1 MRIEQVRLK
10 NFKMFQ
16 DVTVKEIQPFTV
28 LVGANGSGKSTF
40 FDVFGFLRDCLRDN
54 VRTALARRGGFRE
67 VVTRGHESE
76 TILVE
81 VKIKMELSIGSRVV
95 TYRIE
100 IAAPGGRVEV
110 RHELLQYS
118 RKTVGGKPFK
128 FIDFENGTGT
138 AIINEESLFKE
149 LLSSFNNVKEKR
161 EEQSL
166 DSPDILAIKGL
177 GQFRRFAAASGVRN
191 LIENWYVSDF
201 HIEAGRNSPDAGVA
215 EHLSTEGENLALV
228 AQFLFENHRDRFDK
242 ILEIMRQRVPGVANV
257 EAKQTEEGRVV
268 LRFRDG
274 SFKDPFAARFVS
286 DGTIKMFAYLVLLHD
301 PKPFPLLCIE
311 EPENQLYPSLM
322 EALAEEFE
330 DYAAGDRQ
338 VFVSTHSP
346 DFLNAVAPKSL
357 FVLSKDN
364 GVSVIKNATKFDQIS
379 AMHKAGDRLGWLWRE
394 RMFEVVDPR

>member
-166 DSPDILAIKGL
+166 
-177 GQFRRFAAASGVRN
+177 
-191 LIENWYVSDF
+191 
-201 HIEAGRNSPDAGVA
+201 
-215 EHLSTEGENLALV
+215 
-228 AQFLFENHRDRFDK
+228 
-242 ILEIMRQRVPGVANV
+242 V
-257 EAKQTEEGRVV
+257 E
-268 LRFRDG
+268 
-274 SFKDPFAARFVS
+274 
-286 DGTIKMFAYLVLLHD
+286 
-301 PKPFPLLCIE
+301 
-311 EPENQLYPSLM
+311 
-322 EALAEEFE
+322 
-330 DYAAGDRQ
+330 
-338 VFVSTHSP
+338 
-346 DFLNAVAPKSL
+346 
-357 FVLSKDN
+357 
-364 GVSVIKNATKFDQIS
+364 
-379 AMHKAGDRLGWLWRE
+379 
-394 RMFEVVDPR
+394 